1 MEMKYSAAVSD
12 MLVRIYNYMVNH
24 NLEMTASG
32 AYLADRTISIG
43 TASQKFYDKFI
54 TELDY
59 IKELSAKQ
67 PITTLTYKY
76 LDMELNEVGELQTE
90 TFKSYQLLKVLEFI
104 ERKKRELKYN
114 ANIKSVSV
122 NDAEGVFLCGEDMKL
137 YQKIFGE

>member
-76 LDMELNEVGELQTE
+76 LDMEQNEVGELQTE
-90 TFKSYQLLKVLEFI
+90 TFKSYQLVKVLDFI
-104 ERKKRELKYN
+104 NSKKRELKYK

-122 NDAEGVFLCGEDMKL
+122 NDAEGVFLCEEDMKL